1 MAILSSQEIMEQ
13 FKVSH
18 DTLYQLFRAKGS
30 PAFKVGKNWR
40 VDSEEFKE
48 FLKKQSEKFK
58 E

>member
-1 MAILSSQEIMEQ
+1 MAVLSAKETMEHFQ
-13 FKVSH
+13 VGH

-48 FLKKQSEKFK
+48 FLKKESERFK
-58 E
+58 G